1 LEVKGEPRP
10 RIIDSLISIGALI
23 FVMAICLAVYHTDPH
38 VPLLM
43 GSLFASIIALKV
55 GYKWKDIETGMMQG
69 ITQAL
74 QAIVILAIIGLLIGV
89 WIKAGVV
96 PSMIYYGLMVI
107 SPKFFLVATLLICS
121 IVSLATGTSWGT
133 IGTMGIALM
142 GIGAGLG
149 IPPAQTGG
157 AIISGAYFGDK
168 ISPLSD
174 TTNLAPAMA
183 GTDLF
188 THIKHTL
195 KVSAVSYPLAILI
208 FLFLGM
214 KYSSTNV
221 DLSQIKSIQDA
232 LALQFSINPL
242 LLLPPIIV
250 IICIAL
256 KAPAIPG
263 ITIGIIAGA
272 IAAVIFQDVNF
283 GDIVNAGYSGYESIS
298 GNEMI
303 DELLTAGGLTGMMYS
318 ISLTIIAMMF
328 GGIMERTK
336 QLEVL
341 VDALLTKVKTTGNLV
356 AATAGTCI
364 ASNMLLPEQYISI
377 VLPGRMYANA
387 YQKMGLHPK
396 NLSRALEC
404 SGTVTSSLVPWN
416 TCGAFIKGT
425 LGISPFMYGP
435 YAFFNILTV
444 LTLIIFGYFNIT
456 MTRLDEEPETV
467 LRLGQMTE
475 E

>member
-1 LEVKGEPRP
+1 MGTREEPRP
-10 RIIDSLISIGALI
+10 SIIDSLVSIGLLVI
-23 FVMAICLAVYHTDPH
+23 VMAVCLAVYHTDPH
-38 VPLLM
+38 VPLMM

-55 GYKWKDIETGMMQG
+55 GYKWKDIEMGMMQG

-74 QAIVILAIIGLLIGV
+74 QAIVILAIIGVLIGV
-89 WIKAGVV
+89 WIEAGVV
-96 PSMIYYGLMVI
+96 PSMIYYGLMII

-133 IGTMGIALM
+133 MGTMGIALM

-157 AIISGAYFGDK
+157 AIVSGAYFGDK

-183 GTDLF
+183 GTDIF
-188 THIKHTL
+188 THVKHTI
-195 KVSAVSYPLAILI
+195 KVSAVSYPLSLLI
-208 FLFLGM
+208 FFLLGM
-214 KYSSTNV
+214 RYSSSNM
-221 DLSQIKSIQDA
+221 DMSQIKAIQDA
-232 LALQFSINPL
+232 LSAQFNINPL
-242 LLLPPIIV
+242 LLLPPLIV

-272 IAAVIFQDVNF
+272 IAAFIFQDVNF
-283 GDIVNAGYSGYESIS
+283 GNIVNAGYGGYVSQS
-298 GNEMI
+298 GNAMI
-303 DELLTAGGLTGMMYS
+303 DGLLTAGGLTGMMYS

-328 GGIMERTK
+328 GGIMEKTK

-341 VDALLTKVKTTGNLV
+341 VNALLKKVKTVGNLV
-356 AATAGTCI
+356 AATAATCI
-364 ASNMLLPEQYISI
+364 TSNMLLPEQYISI

-387 YQKMGLHPK
+387 YRKMGLHPK

-404 SGTVTSSLVPWN
+404 AGTVTSPLVPWN

-425 LGISPFMYGP
+425 LGITPFLYDP
-435 YAFFNILTV
+435 YACFNYLTV
-444 LTLIIFGYFNIT
+444 LTLLVFGYFNIT
-456 MTRLDEEPETV
+456 MTKIDEEPETV
-467 LRLGQMTE
+467 LQINQLTE
-475 E
+475 